1 MVSDKGSRFVYV
13 FFINIS
19 IAEKVYAFYNGYIFP
34 SSNVIFNLSLS
45 GLQPEGPI
53 LEIRNL
59 SLHIDHHQ
67 LYDLCRPYG
76 LLSICKVI
84 TEDNAQKKRALVQY
98 FTKQDSDIAQNTLV
112 TKVKRIFFSKC
123 NHSLFML

>member
-112 TKVKRIFFSKC
+112 TKAKRIFFFKE
-123 NHSLFML
+123 M